1 MKLVPRLRLVKPQ
14 SPRKESDCEAEA
26 ARLLSSWKLAYRR
39 QAIRA
44 HVNDAKTTKITP
56 TESKGST
63 SAAVA

>member
-1 MKLVPRLRLVKPQ
+1 MKLIAHLRLVKPQ
-14 SPRKESDCEAEA
+14 PPRKESDREVEA
-26 ARLLSSWKLAYRR
+26 ARLLSSWKRAYRR

-63 SAAVA
+63 DASAA